1 MSVNRG
7 TYPTEHRV
15 KLGSR
20 CQKPRELTTPA
31 LGRVARTRR
40 GGINFPQGRTAEIT
54 QRTRDS
60 QNTRQ
65 DHSTTQITQS
75 VALQNISLLR
85 FWSKWRSSSLPRPP
99 ARIEARCQ
107 IRRRSPRRGLPE

>member
-1 MSVNRG
+1 MSVTTRADD
-7 TYPTEHRV
+7 P
-15 KLGSR
+15 
-20 CQKPRELTTPA
+20 CARECRTDA
-31 LGRVARTRR
+31 TRR
-40 GGINFPQGRTAEIT
+40 NRLLGARTAEIT

-85 FWSKWRSSSLPRPP
+85 VWSKWRSSTLPRPP
-99 ARIEARCQ
+99 ARIEDLCQ
-107 IRRRSPRRGLPE
+107 IRRRSPRRGQIGRASCRGRGEIEGG